1 MAIYHIDFKLIKRS
15 EGKSSVYLSAY
26 QNRET
31 YLDERTGAK
40 WNYTKKPGF
49 DGSVILSPPLTP
61 QWLVKDSPT
70 LWNAVESIEKRK
82 DAQTCRYFDVAIP
95 VELDDSQKRQ
105 LVIDYCQNHFVD
117 SGMIA
122 DIAFHDLD
130 SNNPHAHV
138 MLTMREITPE
148 GFGNKV
154 REWNDRDQLHKWR
167 EEWANE
173 ANKAISNAGFKKGFI
188 SHKTLVE
195 QKQDAEV
202 NFKNAKSAERKAYYQ
217 AKIIELD
224 RQPMRRIYRKDWE
237 QGKQQRKQD
246 QKIRDLH
253 FQLAKKQYAKIRKQK
268 TQPTPTPEPKLID
281 IIIKSRKA
289 IANKIRDKFDK
300 LKTRLKSKPK
310 PKTPSA
316 KDYVSPYYVDEF
328 GEAHLKSDFK
338 NYDSINNQKIRD
350 QLKAKQEA
358 ETLERER
365 LKALDNNGS
374 SGTDD
379 DHDGGGD
386 DDHDGG
392 GDIGMSTKRT
402 KPK

>member
-26 QNRET
+26 QNREK
-31 YLDERTGAK
+31 YLDDRTGAK
-40 WNYTKKPGF
+40 WNYTNKPGF

-70 LWNAVESIEKRK
+70 LWNAVESIERRK

-138 MLTMREITPE
+138 MLTMREVTHE
-148 GFGNKV
+148 GFGKKV
-154 REWNDRDQLHKWR
+154 REWNDREQLHKWR

-173 ANKAISNAGFKKGFI
+173 ANKAISKAGFKKGFI
-188 SHKTLVE
+188 SHKTLAD
-195 QKQDAEV
+195 QKQDAEL
-202 NFKNAKSAERKAYYQ
+202 NFKNAKTAERKAFYQ
-217 AKIIELD
+217 AKMVELD
-224 RQPMRRIYRKDWE
+224 RQPMRRIYRKNWE
-237 QGKQQRKQD
+237 EGKQERKQD

-253 FQLAKKQYAKIRKQK
+253 FQMARKHYLKNRPQK
-268 TQPTPTPEPKLID
+268 TQPSPTPEPKLID
-281 IIIKSRKA
+281 IINQRRKE
-289 IANKIRDKFDK
+289 ITNKIRDQFDK
-300 LKTRLKSKPK
+300 LKTRLKRKPK
-310 PKTPSA
+310 QSSA
-316 KDYVSPYYVDEF
+316 KDYVSPYHTDKFGNTYLKDE
-328 GEAHLKSDFK
+328 FK
-338 NYDSINNQKIRD
+338 NYNTINDQKIRE
-350 QLKAKQEA
+350 QLKAKEEA
-358 ETLERER
+358 DKLERER
-365 LKALDNNGS
+365 LKKLDADGS
-374 SGTDD
+374 KGTDD
-379 DHDGGGD
+379 DHDGGGEI
-386 DDHDGG
+386 GG
-392 GDIGMSTKRT
+392 SDSDIGIGTGTKT